1 MSYKCSHYG
10 EFQATADVT
19 EYRVGFIYERLS
31 SAAAINTTRAPI
43 TGKDVPVVIKVRNME
58 WSNGWPRNRLFLSDR
73 HAYLLWVRTLNFVGK
88 MKKSLR

>member
-58 WSNGWPRNRLFLSDR
+58 
-73 HAYLLWVRTLNFVGK
+73 
-88 MKKSLR
+88 